1 MKNIIMTTAVTALL
15 SATVL
20 AQTDNTGQPRRYPT
34 VEEVRLDQ
42 ETSEVQNYASW
53 LAQLKTAYANRDMGK
68 IAVCESAVLMAL
80 RLEINQLAALAGGEY
95 GSASDRA
102 RLEVMRRTLVAF
114 DGHAFDPAR
123 PENTDR
129 DFAMLDNVL
138 ALMQEALAEFRS
150 RK

>member
-1 MKNIIMTTAVTALL
+1 MKNIIMTMAAATAFSVGAQ
-15 SATVL
+15 

-34 VEEVRLDQ
+34 VEEVKLEQ
-42 ETSEVQNYASW
+42 EASEVQNYASW
-53 LAQLKTAYANRDMGK
+53 LAQLKTAFSERDMGK

-80 RLEINQLAALAGGEY
+80 RLEINQLAAVAGGEY
-95 GSASDRA
+95 GSTSDRS

-123 PENTDR
+123 PENADR

-138 ALMQEALAEFRS
+138 ALMQEALAEIKS

>member
-1 MKNIIMTTAVTALL
+1 MKNIIMTMAAATAL
-15 SATVL
+15 TVGAQ

-34 VEEVRLDQ
+34 VEEVKLEQ
-42 ETSEVQNYASW
+42 EASEVQNYASW
-53 LAQLKTAYANRDMGK
+53 LAQLKTAFSERDMGK

-80 RLEINQLAALAGGEY
+80 RLEINQLAAVAGGEY
-95 GSASDRA
+95 GSTSDRS
-102 RLEVMRRTLVAF
+102 RLEVMRRTIVAF

-123 PENTDR
+123 PENADR

-138 ALMQEALAEFRS
+138 ALMQEALAEIKS

>member
-1 MKNIIMTTAVTALL
+1 MAAATAFSVGAQ
-15 SATVL
+15 

-34 VEEVRLDQ
+34 VEEVKLEQ
-42 ETSEVQNYASW
+42 EASEVQNYASW
-53 LAQLKTAYANRDMGK
+53 LAQLKTAFSERDMGK

-80 RLEINQLAALAGGEY
+80 RLEINQLAAVAGGEY
-95 GSASDRA
+95 GSTSDRS

-123 PENTDR
+123 PENADR

-138 ALMQEALAEFRS
+138 ALMQEALAEIKS

>member
-1 MKNIIMTTAVTALL
+1 MKNIIMTMAAAAAFSVGAQ
-15 SATVL
+15 

-34 VEEVRLDQ
+34 VEEVKLEQ
-42 ETSEVQNYASW
+42 EASEVQNYASW
-53 LAQLKTAYANRDMGK
+53 LAQLKTAFSERDMGK

-80 RLEINQLAALAGGEY
+80 RLEINQLAAVAGGEY
-95 GSASDRA
+95 GSTSDRS

-114 DGHAFDPAR
+114 DGHAFDPVR
-123 PENTDR
+123 PENADR

-138 ALMQEALAEFRS
+138 VLMQEALAEIRS

>member
-1 MKNIIMTTAVTALL
+1 MAAATAFSVGAQ
-15 SATVL
+15 

-34 VEEVRLDQ
+34 VEEVKLEQ
-42 ETSEVQNYASW
+42 EASEVQNYASW
-53 LAQLKTAYANRDMGK
+53 LAQLKTAFSERDMGK

-80 RLEINQLAALAGGEY
+80 RLEINQLAAVAGGEY
-95 GSASDRA
+95 GSTSDRS

-123 PENTDR
+123 PENADR

-138 ALMQEALAEFRS
+138 ALMQEALAEIRS